1 MRRILSLLLIVI
13 FSVGL
18 CACAQ
23 STEDRWQ
30 EQYNL
35 GVRYLS
41 EGDYEEAIIAFT
53 AAIEIDP
60 KRVDGYIGLADVYI
74 ALDDIE
80 KAIDVLE
87 LAINN
92 VGPEDLIQNKID
104 EISHR
109 DPVSISSVTYDHELV
124 GDINGTPATISV
136 QYSCPD
142 EETYFLSIELIKD
155 DKYVCRFQPDDLSAS
170 YWAVN
175 GNGSIDVETRLLLF
189 ETSADSFQISA
200 GMMKL
205 DSHSADGEVYSTIF
219 RASYSI
225 NEDFFGISIPDVP
238 QYPEQANRSGE
249 TILPN
254 LTLTGTIKE
263 TSEIYQG
270 YLDCVEQYRSY
281 TSYEKSR
288 GGSASAYVLQLDHPI
303 TLADG
308 TQIECTSIASSSEFV
323 EESEINKSFVPNNLN
338 RAVTISGYLEQ
349 QPQGMS
355 GIVLVSN
362 SANPD
367 DFWYRFELPY
377 TFVIQSVQS

>member
-1 MRRILSLLLIVI
+1 MKQISSLFVAVILLL
-13 FSVGL
+13 SL
-18 CACAQ
+18 CACTQ
-23 STEDRWQ
+23 SAEEQWQ
-30 EQYNL
+30 EQYDL

-41 EGDYEEAIIAFT
+41 EGNYEEAIIAFT

-60 KRVDGYIGLADVYI
+60 KRADGYIGLADVYI

-80 KAIDVLE
+80 KAVEVLE

-92 VGPEDLIQNKID
+92 VGSGTLIQNKID

-109 DPVSISSVTYDHELV
+109 DPIIISSVTYDRELV

-142 EETYFLSIELIKD
+142 DKTYFLSIDITKD
-155 DKYVCRFQPDDLSAS
+155 GEYVCNLRPSDVSAS
-170 YWAVN
+170 YWAVS
-175 GNGSIDVETRLLLF
+175 GSGSINVETRLLLF
-189 ETSADSFQISA
+189 ETNGEGFQISA
-200 GMMKL
+200 SMMEV
-205 DSHSADGEVYSTIF
+205 DSHSEYGEVYSTFF

-225 NEDFFGISIPDVP
+225 DENFFGVSVP
-238 QYPEQANRSGE
+238 EVPKYPGQAYRSGDA
-249 TILPN
+249 ILSN
-254 LTLTGTIKE
+254 LTLTGTIRN

-270 YLDCVEQYRSY
+270 YLDCVKQYDAY
-281 TSYEKSR
+281 TSYEGR
-288 GGSASAYVLQLDHPI
+288 SANSAYVLQLDHPI

-308 TQIECTSIASSSEFV
+308 TQIEYTSIASSGEFV
-323 EESEINKSFVPNNLN
+323 EESEINRSFVQNNLN
-338 RAVTISGYLEQ
+338 HPVTISGYLEQ

-355 GIVLVSN
+355 GIVLVSDSTN
-362 SANPD
+362 SD

>member
-1 MRRILSLLLIVI
+1 MKQISSLFVAVILLL
-13 FSVGL
+13 SL
-18 CACAQ
+18 CACTQ
-23 STEDRWQ
+23 SAEERWQ
-30 EQYNL
+30 EQYDL

-60 KRVDGYIGLADVYI
+60 KRADGYIGLADVYV

-80 KAIDVLE
+80 KAIEVLE
-87 LAINN
+87 FAINN
-92 VGPEDLIQNKID
+92 VGPRDIIQNKID

-109 DPVSISSVTYDHELV
+109 DPIIISSVTYDRELV

-142 EETYFLSIELIKD
+142 EETYFLSLGLIKD
-155 DKYVCRFQPDDLSAS
+155 DEYVCRFRPDDLSAS

-175 GNGSIDVETRLLLF
+175 GSGSIDVETRLLLF

-200 GMMKL
+200 GMLKL
-205 DSHSADGEVYSTIF
+205 DSHSAYEKVYSTIF

-225 NEDFFGISIPDVP
+225 NENFVGISIPDVP
-238 QYPEQANRSGE
+238 QYPEQAYSGGE
-249 TILPN
+249 IILPN
-254 LTLTGTIKE
+254 LTLTGTIKK

-270 YLDCVEQYRSY
+270 YLDCVEQYGSY
-281 TSYEKSR
+281 TSYESR
-288 GGSASAYVLQLDHPI
+288 GSASADVLQLDRPI
-303 TLADG
+303 TLSDG
-308 TQIECTSIASSSEFV
+308 TQIECTSIAFSSEFV
-323 EESEINKSFVPNNLN
+323 EEFDIRTFIENSLN
-338 RAVTISGYLEQ
+338 QAVTISGYLEK

-355 GIVLVSN
+355 GIVLVSGFT
-362 SANPD
+362 NPD
-367 DFWYRFELPY
+367 DFWYQFELPY